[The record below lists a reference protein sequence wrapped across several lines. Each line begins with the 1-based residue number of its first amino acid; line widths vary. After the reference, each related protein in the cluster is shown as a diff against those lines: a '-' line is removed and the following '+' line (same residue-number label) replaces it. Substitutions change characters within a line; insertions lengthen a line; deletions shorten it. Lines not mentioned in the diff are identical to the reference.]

1 MVMVLMAL
9 DHCRFYFHYGANV
22 YDPVNLNTTTPLLFL
37 TRFITHF
44 CAPVF
49 VFLAGTSA
57 FLYGSKKSKPA
68 LSKFLVTRGF
78 WLVFLEI
85 AVMPVVW
92 YFDLTHSFIYL
103 QVIWA
108 IGISMIA
115 LAALI
120 HLRWKVLLV
129 IGVLIVAG
137 HNLLDGITAEGKS
150 FTSIL
155 WYLLHQEYF
164 LELSE
169 KLMILIGYPVL
180 PWIGV
185 MILGYCLGNLYSR
198 ETDASRR
205 KKWLLGLGLGSIALF
220 ILLRSINVYG
230 DLEPWSSQ
238 KNILYTIFSFINV
251 TKYPPSLDFILL
263 TLGPAL
269 LFLYATET
277 IKNRFTNFFIVFG
290 RVPFFY
296 YVLHILFIHLLALL
310 GLVVTGGDW
319 RLMILTEDVFVSH
332 QIDTYG
338 YPMWVVYVIWIAVVL
353 LLYPISRKY
362 MICKA
367 RHKDKWWLSY
377 L

>member
-1 MVMVLMAL
+1 MVLMAL
-9 DHCRFYFHYGANV
+9 DHCRAYFHYGAYV
-22 YDPVNLNTTTPLLFL
+22 YDPVNLTTTTPLLFL

-68 LSKFLVTRGF
+68 LSKFLVTRGL
-78 WLVFLEI
+78 WLIFLEI
-85 AVMPVVW
+85 AVMTVVW
-92 YFDLTHSFIYL
+92 CFDIAYGFINL
-103 QVIWA
+103 QVLWA

-120 HLRWKVLLV
+120 HLRWKVLLAV
-129 IGVLIVAG
+129 GVLIVAG

-150 FTSIL
+150 LPSIL
-155 WYLLHQEYF
+155 WYLLHQYSF
-164 LELSE
+164 FELSE
-169 KLMILIGYPVL
+169 RSMILISYPVL

-185 MILGYCLGNLYSR
+185 MILGYCLGKLYSS
-198 ETDASRR
+198 EFDPSLR

-269 LFLYATET
+269 LFLYSIET
-277 IKNRFTNFFIVFG
+277 IKNRVTNFFIVFG

-296 YVLHILFIHLLALL
+296 YVLHIVLIHLLALL
-310 GLVVTGGDW
+310 GLIITGGDW

-338 YPMWVVYVIWIAVVL
+338 YPMWVVYIIWVAVVL

-362 MICKA
+362 MIYKA